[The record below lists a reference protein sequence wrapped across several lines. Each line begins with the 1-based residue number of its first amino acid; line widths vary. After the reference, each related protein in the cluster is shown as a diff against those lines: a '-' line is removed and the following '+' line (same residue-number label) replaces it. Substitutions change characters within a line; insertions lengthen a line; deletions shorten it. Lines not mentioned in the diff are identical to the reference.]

1 MAGIQDPAVL
11 AGVTE
16 KQLQSTILD
25 ALGYMGWKTYH
36 TFDSRRSNPG
46 FPDIVAV
53 KGGRVMAVELK
64 SEKGKIRPEQIEW
77 LDALSI
83 TPTETHLVRPSTMDS
98 FLEEAAL
105 SGTNLETY
113 WMNQGQNA

>member
-1 MAGIQDPAVL
+1 MID
-11 AGVTE
+11 E
-16 KQLQSTILD
+16 KYKAISDKELQSTVLDILRWE
-25 ALGYMGWKTYH
+25 GWMTYH

-46 FPDIVAV
+46 FPDVVAV
-53 KGGRVMAVELK
+53 KASRILFIEFK
-64 SEKGKIRPEQIEW
+64 SEKGKIREEQIEW

-83 TPTETHLVRPSTMDS
+83 THVDVHLVRPSTQDA
-98 FLEEAAL
+98 FLEEVKV